1 MGKLKNIRLTLEGS
15 EGENEEDGNLAVAE
29 SKPQL
34 KQPSMYQVVMFNDD
48 FSPMEFVVE
57 ILETFFYM
65 NREKA
70 TQIMLVVHTQGRAVC
85 GIFSKDVAETKVM
98 QVNEY
103 SKQSQ
108 HPLLCQVEV
117 ADQ

>member
-1 MGKLKNIRLTLEGS
+1 MGKLKNIRLTLEGDEGES
-15 EGENEEDGNLAVAE
+15 EGDGGLAVAE
-29 SKPQL
+29 AKPEL
-34 KQPSMYQVVMFNDD
+34 KQPRLYQVVMFNDD

-70 TQIMLVVHTQGRAVC
+70 TQIMLTVHTEGKAVC
-85 GIFSKDVAETKVM
+85 GVFPRDIAETKVT

-117 ADQ
+117 AD